1 MQNTNGESLRGRYN
15 SLPPPT
21 TPIRGLKA
29 LAKGKGERVRESEH
43 EMF

>member
-1 MQNTNGESLRGRYN
+1 MGSPLEGGITI
-15 SLPPPT
+15 PTPAPT